1 MKFEFV
7 KTLFLLSKSILVG
20 CSKFRYKACKYINPT
35 NCSEDENEMQLENI
49 NDMRNES
56 ISASQEVLTNPENN
70 FSNEQNNGKNINPI
84 LMQYGEFVRNDE
96 KSKNE
101 LLSNFNPYLFVY
113 DVTEKNNKI
122 IFNVFINLKDE
133 KYFNDYIKA
142 HINKALLE
150 SKEKISKILIEK
162 NQEIQERYKDAFK
175 QYLKDYHENFIL
187 VEKFY
192 HDIDSFF
199 WSKFVGLEKL
209 FTNEA
214 FVEIY
219 VVTEKLCKYKTD
231 LLLYAIVDSNI
242 SQNEDFDHNFFCLMS
257 YINKDILA
265 RRFILIII
273 KSYYQIQ

>member
-7 KTLFLLSKSILVG
+7 KTLFLLSKSILVC
-20 CSKFRYKACKYINPT
+20 CSKFRYKACKYITPT

>member
-113 DVTEKNNKI
+113 DVTEKI
-122 IFNVFINLKDE
+122 IKLFLMCLLILKM
-133 KYFNDYIKA
+133 KNI
-142 HINKALLE
+142 LLI
-150 SKEKISKILIEK
+150 ISKRISI
-162 NQEIQERYKDAFK
+162 
-175 QYLKDYHENFIL
+175 
-187 VEKFY
+187 
-192 HDIDSFF
+192 
-199 WSKFVGLEKL
+199 KL
-209 FTNEA
+209 FLK
-214 FVEIY
+214 V
-219 VVTEKLCKYKTD
+219 KKKYPK
-231 LLLYAIVDSNI
+231 Y
-242 SQNEDFDHNFFCLMS
+242 
-257 YINKDILA
+257 
-265 RRFILIII
+265 
-273 KSYYQIQ
+273 